1 MGRTAR
7 AQSAL
12 RVRKGRGTLTRARLS
27 DKAIPKQ
34 NGSLVTNTPMA
45 IETAQLHRLAHLARL
60 DLPTEEEVR
69 LAHDLDALLGLIAQ
83 LQNAPV
89 DGVRPMAHPHEVAA
103 TLRPDRVSESDRSAA
118 LEGIAPEMQSGLF
131 LVPKVIE

>member
-1 MGRTAR
+1 
-7 AQSAL
+7 
-12 RVRKGRGTLTRARLS
+12 
-27 DKAIPKQ
+27 
-34 NGSLVTNTPMA
+34 MA

-60 DLPTEEEVR
+60 DLPAEEEVR
-69 LAHDLDALLGLIAQ
+69 LAHDLDALLGLVAQ

-89 DGVRPMAHPHEVAA
+89 DGVLPMAHPHEVAA